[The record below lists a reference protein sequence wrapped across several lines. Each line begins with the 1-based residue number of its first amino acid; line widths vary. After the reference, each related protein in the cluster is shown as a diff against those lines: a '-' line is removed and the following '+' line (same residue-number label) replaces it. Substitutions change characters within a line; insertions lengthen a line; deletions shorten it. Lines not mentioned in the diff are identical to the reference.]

1 MLASDTIELG
11 EDIALFT
18 SCFEL
23 ISILK
28 NSPYYHNLIVLD
40 KKNQTHFELQVPK
53 TFKKVVYFLI
63 LFSYDQIIN
72 KTIYPISESANFS
85 ANLKKIAGLDHANIL
100 KIVDV

>member
-23 ISILK
+23 VSVLK

-40 KKNQTHFELQVPK
+40 KKNQAHYELQVPK
-53 TFKKVVYFLI
+53 TFKKLSILLI
-63 LFSYDQIIN
+63 LSLTIRSSTKQFILFQSPRISLQI
-72 KTIYPISESANFS
+72 
-85 ANLKKIAGLDHANIL
+85 
-100 KIVDV
+100 